1 MYLIESLAAG
11 ACLLAERV
19 GGVVARLG
27 VVRHDV
33 VAHAA
38 LFRVHAG
45 AVARPNLHRKVA
57 SITLCSEKH
66 SEMNKD
72 SLTGKFWWS
81 DNWVAL
87 A

>member
-1 MYLIESLAAG
+1 MYLIESLAAGG

-19 GGVVARLG
+19 GGAVARRG
-27 VVRHDV
+27 VVRHDF

-57 SITLCSEKH
+57 SITLIFVPI
-66 SEMNKD
+66 NI
-72 SLTGKFWWS
+72 
-81 DNWVAL
+81 
-87 A
+87 